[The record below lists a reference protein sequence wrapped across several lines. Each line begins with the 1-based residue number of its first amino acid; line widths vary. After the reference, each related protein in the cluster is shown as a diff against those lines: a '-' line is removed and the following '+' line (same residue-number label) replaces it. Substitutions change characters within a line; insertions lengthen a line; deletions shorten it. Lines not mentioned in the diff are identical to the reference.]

1 MFGLIVY
8 IGLLALIP
16 SAYFLGVLL
25 GIDYERRRYR
35 AYVQK
40 KKAKAKQCK
49 LSV

>member
-1 MFGLIVY
+1 MLNMFIY
-8 IGLLALIP
+8 IGLLVLIP

-35 AYVQK
+35 AYVQR
-40 KKAKAKQCK
+40 KKAEAKQCK